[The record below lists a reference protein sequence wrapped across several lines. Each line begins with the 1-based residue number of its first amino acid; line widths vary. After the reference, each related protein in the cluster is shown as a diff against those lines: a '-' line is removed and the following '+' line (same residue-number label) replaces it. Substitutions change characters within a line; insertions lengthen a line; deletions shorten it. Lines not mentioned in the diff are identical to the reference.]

1 MLITRKDREKEMAR
15 VREIEVSR
23 KGRIEKVHLVSI

>member
-1 MLITRKDREKEMAR
+1 MLITRKDREKERAR